1 MPMPSLT
8 DPHGHDHAAHANER
22 RVFRAMWLTGGFM
35 LVELAGGLVSGSL
48 ALVADAAHMLTDA
61 AALGIAW
68 YAFRIARR
76 PADPKRSF
84 GYHRAQVLAA
94 FVNGAVLVAIVFA
107 IVYEAVRR
115 LAEPAPVMGATM
127 LAVALAGLAVNAAA
141 WLMLRGGHK
150 NLNVRGAALHV
161 AGDFLASLAAVAAAV
176 VILATGWTPIDP
188 ALSLAV
194 SALVLWSGWSLVRK
208 SAHILLQ
215 GTPDWLDVEAL
226 GRDLAEAVPGV
237 VEIHHVHVWSLTSE
251 QPVLTLHAVV
261 DDAADPDAVLAAV
274 RAHLMHRYG
283 IGHTTIQVERLECP
297 DATHE
302 ETAARIGAH
311 RH

>member
-1 MPMPSLT
+1 M
-8 DPHGHDHAAHANER
+8 GHSHDRASHANER

-35 LVELAGGLVSGSL
+35 LVELAGGIVSGSL
-48 ALVADAAHMLTDA
+48 ALIADAAHMLTDA
-61 AALGIAW
+61 AALAIAW
-68 YAFRIARR
+68 TAFRIGHR
-76 PADPKRSF
+76 PADPQRSF

-94 FVNGAVLVAIVFA
+94 FVNGAVLVVIVFA
-107 IVYEAVRR
+107 IAFEAARR
-115 LAEPAPVMGATM
+115 LAEPAPVMGEAM

-141 WLMLRGGHK
+141 WLMLRGGHD

-161 AGDFLASLAAVAAAV
+161 AGDFLASFAAVAAAV

-188 ALSLAV
+188 ILSLAV

-226 GRDLAEAVPGV
+226 RRDLAAAVPGV
-237 VEIHHVHVWSLTSE
+237 VDIHHVHVWSLTSE
-251 QPVLTLHAVV
+251 QPVLTLHAVIA
-261 DDAADPDAVLAAV
+261 DAADADAVLAAV
-274 RAHLMHRYG
+274 RSHLVERYG
-283 IGHTTIQVERLECP
+283 IGHTTIQVEREQCVDP
-297 DATHE
+297 THE
-302 ETAARIGAH
+302 ATVSRVAAH